1 MKNSQHKALR
11 EDPQFK
17 QKIEKTKKVKQRV
30 QETKEAEEEIRL
42 YEETL
47 KG

>member
-17 QKIEKTKKVKQRV
+17 QKIEKTKKVRKLEQDA
-30 QETKEAEEEIRL
+30 EEAEKEINL
-42 YEETL
+42 YYP
-47 KG
+47 